1 MTERLTLRV
10 LLVEEGSKAPRLDL
24 DRLRRI
30 ALRAA
35 KQHGLRGGGINIILT
50 GDEELL
56 RLNRSYRGIDAPTNV
71 LSFDLRGPS
80 DEDILGEIYISMP
93 RARSQALKRK
103 RSLQK
108 EVLHLAIHGILHL
121 VGYEHE
127 TEDAWQEMERETR
140 RYTNTRKLPQDD
152 ERPLHGKTA

>member
-1 MTERLTLRV
+1 MSERLTLRV

-24 DRLRRI
+24 DGLRRI
-30 ALRAA
+30 AHRAA
-35 KQHGLRGGGINIILT
+35 LQHGIRGGGVNVILT

-80 DEDILGEIYISMP
+80 DEGILGEIYISLLQ
-93 RARSQALKRK
+93 ARSQAIKRK

-108 EVLHLAIHGILHL
+108 EVLHLVIHGILHL
-121 VGYEHE
+121 AGYEHK
-127 TEDAWQEMERETR
+127 TEDAWREMERETR
-140 RYTNTRKLPQDD
+140 RYTNTRKVPQND
-152 ERPLHGKTA
+152 ERLLQGKSA